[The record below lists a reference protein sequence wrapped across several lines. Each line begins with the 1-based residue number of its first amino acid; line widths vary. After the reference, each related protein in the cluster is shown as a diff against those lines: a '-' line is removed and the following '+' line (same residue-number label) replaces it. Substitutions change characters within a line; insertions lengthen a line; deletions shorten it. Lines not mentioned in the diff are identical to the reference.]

1 MHSVPFLG
9 NVPFKILTVDD
20 VVVADDPDEEDPAVL
35 FILFFS
41 MSLFVGKFTN
51 KLFLLW
57 STMLVFRLLQG
68 VGV

>member
-1 MHSVPFLG
+1 MPFLG
-9 NVPFKILTVDD
+9 NVPFKILTVD
-20 VVVADDPDEEDPAVL
+20 VVVAVDDDDDPAVL

-41 MSLFVGKFTN
+41 MSLLVGKFTS

-57 STMLVFRLLQG
+57 STMLVVRLLQG